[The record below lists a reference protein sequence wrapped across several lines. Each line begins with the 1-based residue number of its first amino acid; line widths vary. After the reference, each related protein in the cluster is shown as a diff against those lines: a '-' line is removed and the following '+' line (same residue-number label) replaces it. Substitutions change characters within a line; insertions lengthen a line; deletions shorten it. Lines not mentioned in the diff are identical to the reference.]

1 MYNLGL
7 TKLGYSNVQKR
18 YSERCAFI
26 ITWTICRGCTESV
39 GKFPRPWTGTVSPRI
54 ESKRCT
60 CSQDNTQNRRHCSD
74 TSPEDMSMERTTS
87 FKKGKNFCSTPAQIS
102 LSFQTDEAP
111 TQNRLWKAQLFHSCS
126 RYQLSAIY
134 LSRRFVRLS
143 SCVSDSLFPI
153 HAQARV
159 AVNNAVMLETHYPNG
174 LYTY

>member
-1 MYNLGL
+1 MLYRPVKMYNLGL
-7 TKLGYSNVQKR
+7 TKLGYSNVHKR

-87 FKKGKNFCSTPAQIS
+87 FKKAKTSALLPHRYR
-102 LSFQTDEAP
+102 SFQTDEAP

-126 RYQLSAIY
+126 RYQLFIY
-134 LSRRFVRLS
+134 RDGSWGYPAALVIHFSQS
-143 SCVSDSLFPI
+143 THKQESL
-153 HAQARV
+153 
-159 AVNNAVMLETHYPNG
+159 
-174 LYTY
+174 

>member
-1 MYNLGL
+1 MLYRPVKMYNLGL

-87 FKKGKNFCSTPAQIS
+87 FKKAKTSALLPHRYRC
-102 LSFQTDEAP
+102 LSKQM
-111 TQNRLWKAQLFHSCS
+111 RLQRKIVCEK
-126 RYQLSAIY
+126 LSY
-134 LSRRFVRLS
+134 FTV
-143 SCVSDSLFPI
+143 
-153 HAQARV
+153 ARV
-159 AVNNAVMLETHYPNG
+159 ISYLFIETVCEVIQ
-174 LYTY
+174 LR